1 MSKAGFDNYQL
12 AFQRCFR
19 NDLYGVVDALP
30 FGRRVIDVPCG
41 DGFYTQHL
49 ASRLGSSDLLI
60 AVDSSQEALD
70 CTRAA
75 VAGPNVEIHKANAYQ
90 LPFADENFDLL
101 WCAQS
106 LISLDPL
113 SAVREMFRVTKRD
126 GVAVILEVDEY
137 HHVLLPWPGE
147 LEAALPWAIQQESV
161 ARYGDGVKLAPA
173 RRLRGILKKA
183 GFRDV
188 RKTTYAFERQAPFD
202 ESTKDFLTR
211 HFKHL
216 RSLAYAHLTASQQES
231 FDRLT
236 DPDASQSLFS
246 RADAELTCINAVY
259 LGRRSETHNAS
270 VHQG

>member
-1 MSKAGFDNYQL
+1 MSKSGFDKYQL
-12 AFQRCFR
+12 DFQRCFR

-30 FGRRVIDVPCG
+30 VGRRVIDVPCG

-49 ASRLGSSDLLI
+49 AARLGSNDLLI
-60 AVDSSQEALD
+60 AVDSSQEALA

-75 VAGPNVEIHKANAYQ
+75 VAGPNVEVHKADAYQ
-90 LPFADENFDLL
+90 LPFADENFDLT

-126 GVAVILEVDEY
+126 GVTAILEVDEF

-147 LEAALPWAIQQESV
+147 LEAALPWAIHQESV

-183 GFRDV
+183 GFRNV
-188 RKTTYAFERQAPFD
+188 SKTTYAFERQAPFD
-202 ESTKDFLTR
+202 DSTKCFLTH
-211 HFKHL
+211 HFRHL
-216 RSLAYAHLTASQQES
+216 RSLAYAHLTASQQAS

-236 DPDASQSLFS
+236 DPDETKSLFS
-246 RADAELTCINAVY
+246 HPDAELTCINAVY
-259 LGRRSETHNAS
+259 LGRRDEAQNAS
-270 VHQG
+270 TK